1 MTSVRCPEAL
11 AAVVLMVA
19 LVWVRITTRSTK
31 AAMFIAGV
39 LDECSSVLEVAVVLP
54 RAIPRH
60 LLPHLDSMVLVR
72 TIINRYYTLSLVP
85 EV

>member
-1 MTSVRCPEAL
+1 MTSVRRPEAL
-11 AAVVLMVA
+11 AALVA
-19 LVWVRITTRSTK
+19 MAASVWVITTTRSTK

-39 LDECSSVLEVAVVLP
+39 LDECSSVLEVAVVPP

>member
-1 MTSVRCPEAL
+1 MTSVRCPAAL
-11 AAVVLMVA
+11 AAVVAMA
-19 LVWVRITTRSTK
+19 ASVWVIITTRSTK

-60 LLPHLDSMVLVR
+60 LLPHLDSTVLVR

>member
-1 MTSVRCPEAL
+1 MTSVRCPAAL
-11 AAVVLMVA
+11 AAVVAMA
-19 LVWVRITTRSTK
+19 ASVWVIITTRSTK

-39 LDECSSVLEVAVVLP
+39 LDECSSVLEVAVVPP

-60 LLPHLDSMVLVR
+60 LPHLDSTVLVR